1 MAVVPV
7 MKRKSFK
14 ELGTPTVQAAELADT
29 IKELTPDELLER
41 AEAKRAALEEAGD
54 IDRVAD
60 QNPEH
65 PPQHHVLVGKWL
77 EICWRYWRPP
87 TAAEKAKGDKR
98 KKIATKIWCA
108 CEVMQIANGTSTT
121 VNPDN
126 AKCRQLADAGAVRVR
141 WPADPVRKEKES
153 FSWHILQDE
162 LWNPTYK
169 DVHLAWRYTGE
180 TLAKLTAAE
189 RASGKRQKR

>member
-1 MAVVPV
+1 
-7 MKRKSFK
+7 
-14 ELGTPTVQAAELADT
+14 
-29 IKELTPDELLER
+29 
-41 AEAKRAALEEAGD
+41 
-54 IDRVAD
+54 
-60 QNPEH
+60 
-65 PPQHHVLVGKWL
+65 
-77 EICWRYWRPP
+77 
-87 TAAEKAKGDKR
+87 
-98 KKIATKIWCA
+98 
-108 CEVMQIANGTSTT
+108 MQIANGTSTT